1 VFFILSFLSDVEY
14 NDEFEDNTSGEFGGM
29 RQEAEVA
36 YIKVKVEKSCP
47 LCLTKYHAMK
57 TWPLF
62 TEHHAMKM

>member
-1 VFFILSFLSDVEY
+1 LSFLSDVEY

-57 TWPLF
+57 T
-62 TEHHAMKM
+62 